1 VSKVEFQHVA
11 RLRVVRPRRYRISIA
26 GVSASGTAT
35 EWLKEGVGWVW
46 LMTMC
51 GLLYWLLAVIW

>member
-1 VSKVEFQHVA
+1 MSKVEFEFIG
-11 RLRVVRPRRYRISIA
+11 RRRVRPRRYRISIA

-35 EWLKEGVGWVW
+35 EWLKEGVGWVV
-46 LMTMC
+46 LTMMC